1 MFFTEEKVN
10 TGLDMEGIQDL
21 ITGTEHY
28 QLRLG
33 YGVVVTQVA
42 FPIMFGH
49 SESWQKT
56 GLESYLGFVD
66 SWHIFT
72 LNTKYSQG
80 SLDEN
85 PGQ

>member
-1 MFFTEEKVN
+1 MCFYVTYFKVFFTEEKVN

-33 YGVVVTQVA
+33 YGVVVAQVA

-49 SESWQKT
+49 SE
-56 GLESYLGFVD
+56 
-66 SWHIFT
+66 T
-72 LNTKYSQG
+72 LAKNRIRKLLRLS
-80 SLDEN
+80 
-85 PGQ
+85 